1 MDSFGSVMG
10 ARLAQIGGIYGS
22 VLLTGFLGS
31 FSYLVVPAIEI
42 APCDTLLKQYQ
53 RAGAIGFTTSP
64 RLALGTAGAYAWLA
78 YKAFRSNEYTAS
90 KAYGIA
96 AILTPMM
103 IPFTFMFITSTNA
116 QLNRLA
122 SIAAD
127 DVAKVD
133 KTEVRRLIQRW
144 KVLNYRRTFLVFIA
158 SGFGL
163 LGTLAWRL

>member
-1 MDSFGSVMG
+1 M
-10 ARLAQIGGIYGS
+10 ACI
-22 VLLTGFLGS
+22 
-31 FSYLVVPAIEI
+31 
-42 APCDTLLKQYQ
+42 Q
-53 RAGAIGFTTSP
+53 RQGFTPALSKDQRN
-64 RLALGTAGAYAWLA
+64 RLIYSI
-78 YKAFRSNEYTAS
+78 AFRSNEYTAS